1 MESLFLLLIVLLI
14 AFANKPRRLPDEPE
28 NPSTP
33 SPELWYEEWTH
44 RSGSACTWPL
54 RKIPPEGKSY
64 GGRED
69 RVTFDQLPEQIR
81 KHYLGGTFTLIPLMM
96 NAHVFLTETTA
107 RLMLDIPD
115 PGKGRDSWADC
126 WEKRNEDW
134 FLVVSGVVG

>member
-1 MESLFLLLIVLLI
+1 VKEKAKMAKTAV
-14 AFANKPRRLPDEPE
+14 PPDEPE

-33 SPELWYEEWTH
+33 SPELWYEEWEH
-44 RSGSACTWPL
+44 RSGSACTWPKM
-54 RKIPPEGKSY
+54 KIPPEGKSF
-64 GGRED
+64 GGQED

-81 KHYLGGTFTLIPLMM
+81 KHYLGGTFKLSPL
-96 NAHVFLTETTA
+96 NAHVFLTETVA
-107 RLMLDIPD
+107 RLMFDIPD